1 MELLGH
7 IILWILFF
15 LLGGSVAFTL
25 IKRDVEKLGY
35 TNVIKGMYLQKYAG
49 PDKLTENRAIQF
61 LIKVK
66 EQYPEV
72 SIDKMI
78 IVLTDAGFV
87 VK

>member
-49 PDKLTENRAIQF
+49 PDKITENRGIQF

-72 SIDKMI
+72 SIDKMNKI
-78 IVLTDAGFV
+78 WINEGFV

>member
-1 MELLGH
+1 MVN
-7 IILWILFF
+7 IIFF
-15 LLGGSVAFTL
+15 IISFLIGGGMVIAIIRNDIRKKKYTDL
-25 IKRDVEKLGY
+25 IP
-35 TNVIKGMYLQKYAG
+35 GMYLQKYAG